1 MRILTEYELSK
12 ILNRVE
18 IDHAQKM
25 KQGKDRNFNI
35 NAIYTIREIRNKINK
50 YLDTKYEK

>member
-1 MRILTEYELSK
+1 MRVLTEYELVK

-25 KQGKDRNFNI
+25 KSGKDKNFNI
-35 NAIYTIREIRNKINK
+35 NAIYTVRGIRNKINK